1 MSNFVIVSDSYFFWG
16 NVDPSGAS
24 RTKTLTTND
33 IDTTN
38 LRYMGLSG
46 NKAVLLYDA
55 KIDYYQLDTDIKFL
69 FTKTVSSAFTA

>member
-1 MSNFVIVSDSYFFWG
+1 
-16 NVDPSGAS
+16 
-24 RTKTLTTND
+24 
-33 IDTTN
+33 
-38 LRYMGLSG
+38 MGLSG